1 MNTFKNIIIFIFGAS
16 TIGALLIFSSLS
28 PDKEPENENIENKNK
43 AVQELN
49 IPKFPDSLSFAG
61 EAAPTA
67 DTDVRERIDRE
78 ILAICFWHSSIIQNL
93 KYSRRYFPIIE
104 AAARKHGIPDDFKYL
119 AVTESNLRNA
129 TSPAGAK
136 GIWQFM
142 STTAKAYDLIVNKDI
157 DERLNFFKT
166 TDAACKLLK
175 NLKEKFG
182 SWTLAAA
189 AYNCGEGRLK
199 DRMEEQGEKN
209 YYNLILPEETM
220 RYIPRIIAMKEI
232 MQNPEKYGY
241 QLYDSDFYE
250 PFPSYKKVIVTGK
263 INHWPDF
270 CIEHNISY
278 KTLLIHNPWIKGY
291 DLNNEEGLEFEIL
304 IPENTIK

>member
-1 MNTFKNIIIFIFGAS
+1 
-16 TIGALLIFSSLS
+16 
-28 PDKEPENENIENKNK
+28 
-43 AVQELN
+43 
-49 IPKFPDSLSFAG
+49 
-61 EAAPTA
+61 
-67 DTDVRERIDRE
+67 
-78 ILAICFWHSSIIQNL
+78 
-93 KYSRRYFPIIE
+93 
-104 AAARKHGIPDDFKYL
+104 
-119 AVTESNLRNA
+119 
-129 TSPAGAK
+129 
-136 GIWQFM
+136 
-142 STTAKAYDLIVNKDI
+142 
-157 DERLNFFKT
+157 
-166 TDAACKLLK
+166 
-175 NLKEKFG
+175 
-182 SWTLAAA
+182 
-189 AYNCGEGRLK
+189 
-199 DRMEEQGEKN
+199 MEEQGEKN

-241 QLYDSDFYE
+241 KLSESDYYE